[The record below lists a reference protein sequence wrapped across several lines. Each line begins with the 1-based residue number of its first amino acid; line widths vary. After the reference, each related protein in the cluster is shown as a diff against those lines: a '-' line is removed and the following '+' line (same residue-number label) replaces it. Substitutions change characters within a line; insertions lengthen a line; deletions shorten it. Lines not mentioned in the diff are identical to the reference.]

1 VAHQLSKVKLLL
13 IFISVFFGK
22 HTKYK
27 EVSMLTGK
35 NISISS
41 TEPMKVH
48 TDGKYAGESP
58 VTIEILPSYF
68 PIYSKLK
75 EYNQD

>member
-1 VAHQLSKVKLLL
+1 
-13 IFISVFFGK
+13 
-22 HTKYK
+22 
-27 EVSMLTGK
+27 MLTGK

-48 TDGKYAGESP
+48 TDGEYAGESP